1 MNHAPLPTAFK
12 VLLGAGAVGMSIGWS
27 LFIRMAVE
35 LNRALPQEKKF
46 SILEL
51 RMNFHEVKRLHEEIF
66 PVSAI
71 RVTRLALMV
80 SSVITLAAAIL
91 VGIMPTY

>member
-1 MNHAPLPTAFK
+1 
-12 VLLGAGAVGMSIGWS
+12 
-27 LFIRMAVE
+27 MAVE

-71 RVTRLALMV
+71 RVTWLALMV